1 MNRIFSA
8 VIEMSAASIFII
20 PIFSVYGKFA
30 VKNIKRTFIYF
41 LFGLYL
47 SAMLALVGFPNVKE
61 FSVDFTINIIPI
73 VYIIPDFVNASLN
86 VILFVPFGI
95 FLSLLWKKFRNKK
108 SLVKAALCMSAVIE
122 IAQIFT
128 YRTTDINDVITN
140 TTGAM
145 IGYLIAK
152 TMTAKFTACSEFD
165 SDSRDLYFIVGI
177 VILVMVLLQPFISS
191 ILWSVLL

>member
-1 MNRIFSA
+1 MRN
-8 VIEMSAASIFII
+8 
-20 PIFSVYGKFA
+20 GKFA

-73 VYIIPDFVNASLN
+73 VYIIPDFVNACLN

-95 FLSLLWKKFRNKK
+95 FLSLLWKKFRNKN

-128 YRTTDINDVITN
+128 YRTTDINDIITN
-140 TTGAM
+140 TTGAV
-145 IGYLIAK
+145 IG
-152 TMTAKFTACSEFD
+152 CSEFD

>member
-1 MNRIFSA
+1 
-8 VIEMSAASIFII
+8 
-20 PIFSVYGKFA
+20 
-30 VKNIKRTFIYF
+30 
-41 LFGLYL
+41 
-47 SAMLALVGFPNVKE
+47 
-61 FSVDFTINIIPI
+61 
-73 VYIIPDFVNASLN
+73 
-86 VILFVPFGI
+86 
-95 FLSLLWKKFRNKK
+95 
-108 SLVKAALCMSAVIE
+108 MSAVIE

-177 VILVMVLLQPFISS
+177 VILVMGLLQPFISS